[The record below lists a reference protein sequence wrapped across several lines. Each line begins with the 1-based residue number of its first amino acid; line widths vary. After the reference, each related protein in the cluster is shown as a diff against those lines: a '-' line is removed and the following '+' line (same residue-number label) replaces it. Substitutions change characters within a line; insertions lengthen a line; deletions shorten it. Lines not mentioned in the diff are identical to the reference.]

1 MEGHFH
7 VHFYSGTSD
16 MHDHIRSYH
25 APLATGWISKIFH
38 PKFLR
43 YLEQCY
49 SWCLHCIMV
58 DFEFVGELLVWAS
71 TFERHHRRPFRID
84 TKSWSL
90 MPKLKRRM
98 VTQPMRLRLQL
109 STRPRGTTHPL
120 PLGHR
125 YQSTS
130 WLQLWHVQD
139 KTDIWGSPKREA
151 TKGDGG
157 SSDFAD

>member
-25 APLATGWISKIFH
+25 APLATGWIGKIFH

-43 YLEQCY
+43 YLEHHGRLRVC
-49 SWCLHCIMV
+49 WWV
-58 DFEFVGELLVWAS
+58 AGVGIDIRDAP
-71 TFERHHRRPFRID
+71 HRRPFRID

-157 SSDFAD
+157 SSDFVD